1 MTRPEPFAAVHAD
14 DLLLD
19 RLAERRAPEAG
30 SGDGATEALL
40 RLARA
45 ADDAAGLAPSQVG
58 AVPERTPDPGTPA
71 GSASGA
77 RTFGPTPAP
86 LSAGRRHRHAVIASR
101 VLVAAAACVALG
113 LVPAAHD
120 TRPPLPSPVLPA
132 APVALVRAQA
142 LVAEAQGLVAP
153 PDAEPTTAGLD
164 RAESLL
170 AQAADVLDGVR
181 DPVGGTLG
189 VDAVRARLAGVAG
202 ALAAARHRLDSPV
215 GVVETTGGAGAVAP
229 TTPGAADRGST
240 RHGGASGTASSGTR
254 PAGSGSRQDGREDSR
269 DDDGRED
276 SGTAAVHTT
285 TSGSTSGHD
294 ASESSGSGHPSGS
307 DHSGEGGGD
316 DDESDDSG
324 SGTGSDD
331 GSGDGSGDDSHDG
344 SADRSDDGSGT
355 RSDDGSHSG
364 SDSGATGPGSDEE
377 GRGSD

>member
-1 MTRPEPFAAVHAD
+1 MTRPEPFASVRAD

-19 RLAERRAPEAG
+19 SLAAHRDPRSSPDDRAA
-30 SGDGATEALL
+30 EALL

-45 ADDAAGLAPSQVG
+45 ADAAAGIAAPM
-58 AVPERTPDPGTPA
+58 T
-71 GSASGA
+71 GSATGPSTGTDS
-77 RTFGPTPAP
+77 RTTALAVDAP
-86 LSAGRRHRHAVIASR
+86 RPSASTRRQRHAVLASR
-101 VLVAAAACVALG
+101 LLVAAAASVALG

-170 AQAADVLDGVR
+170 AEASDVLDGVR

-215 GVVETTGGAGAVAP
+215 GVVESLGGAGAVAP
-229 TTPGAADRGST
+229 TTPVAADRGST
-240 RHGGASGTASSGTR
+240 RHGGASGTTSSVTR
-254 PAGSGSRQDGREDSR
+254 PAGSGSRHDGRDDSR
-269 DDDGRED
+269 DDDGGEE
-276 SGTAAVHTT
+276 SGTVPVRTN

-294 ASESSGSGHPSGS
+294 ASDASGSGHQSGTDRS
-307 DHSGEGGGD
+307 SEGGGD
-316 DDESDDSG
+316 DDPESDDSG

-331 GSGDGSGDDSHDG
+331 GTGDDSHEG
-344 SADRSDDGSGT
+344 SGDRSGDGSGT

-364 SDSGATGPGSDEE
+364 SGSGSTGPGSGDE
-377 GRGSD
+377 DPDTD